1 MGYQNTMLI
10 YDAIEEI
17 SNQML
22 VAAEKEDWDKLTELE
37 SICAQHVQQLKYYQN
52 VLPLAKDLYEKKTSS
67 IQRILAND
75 SKIRDLVS
83 PRMASLSALIN
94 STQNGKKLSSKYGE

>member
-10 YDAIEEI
+10 YDAIEKI

-22 VAAEKEDWDKLTELE
+22 TAAEKEDWDTLTELE
-37 SICAQHVQQLKYYQN
+37 SICAQHVQQLKVYQN
-52 VLPLAKDLYEKKTSS
+52 VLPLSRDAHEQKTSI

-75 SKIRDLVS
+75 SKIRDLIS
-83 PRMASLSALIN
+83 PRMAALSALIN